1 MHGIKLLGV
10 NKPQTIEI
18 DEIQNEMLKNFIKTQ
33 KK

>member
-18 DEIQNEMLKNFIKTQ
+18 DEIQNENVEKFL
-33 KK
+33 